1 VTSSDHQ
8 NRPGA
13 GAASTHNLALRVASA
28 AVLVPIA
35 VISAFA
41 GGWLFIAVCAI
52 AAGVVLWEWTALVAG
67 HADPR
72 ILVPGL
78 AGLAIAGA
86 LIGVNLAAAAAGVI
100 AIEAVLA
107 ALAAAAAPPRGD
119 DTLSPI
125 VWAGTGVLY
134 AGVALLAPT
143 LLRSDPHWGFK
154 ALLFLFAV
162 VWITDVF
169 AFFGGR
175 AVGGP
180 LLSPAVSPNKTW
192 SGAITGLAGGVAAGV
207 AVAYA
212 SGIGKLGIIGVM
224 ALVLSVLS
232 QVGDLFE
239 SAVKRHFG
247 VKDAGQ
253 LIPGHGGLMD
263 RVDGFL
269 FAALAA
275 LLIGIVHTGTA
286 APASGLLVW

>member
-13 GAASTHNLALRVASA
+13 GNASTNNLALRVASA
-28 AVLVPIA
+28 AVLVPLA
-35 VISAFA
+35 LISAFI
-41 GGWLFIAVCAI
+41 GGWLFVAVCAL

-67 HADPR
+67 HADLR

-78 AGLAIAGA
+78 TGLAIAGA
-86 LIGVNLAAAAAGVI
+86 LIGVNLTAAAAGVI

-125 VWAGTGVLY
+125 VWAGSGVLY
-134 AGVALLAPT
+134 AGVALLGPT
-143 LLRSDPHWGFK
+143 FLRSDPHWGLT

-162 VWITDVF
+162 VWITDIF

-175 AVGGP
+175 TVGGP

-192 SGAITGLAGGVAAGV
+192 SGAIAGLAGGVAAGV

-232 QVGDLFE
+232 QAGDLFE

-263 RVDGFL
+263 RVDGFV

-286 APASGLLVW
+286 APAGGLLVW